1 MFNEMKYRNGRLGT
15 GLKSSTLQETKR
27 KQGLCNKVI
36 NFEGNRK
43 MGETAAEMLAKGTDK
58 KIHVKC
64 SLIHNELHLQQA
76 LSDNMRNMSTAETN

>member
-1 MFNEMKYRNGRLGT
+1 
-15 GLKSSTLQETKR
+15 
-27 KQGLCNKVI
+27 
-36 NFEGNRK
+36 